1 MQGGIFLS
9 TQTKNMRLR
18 TEKRLTLPE
27 EQPKKSRAVTVP
39 TTGWGQRIL
48 RADRLLR
55 DLAVV
60 GALFLTVLA
69 VRNAQ
74 TPESQSVFSALQES
88 ANMQWDETLGQLSFV
103 SNWLPESVQAVW
115 NGTDSL
121 TVLAPITGQT
131 VHAWS
136 KKEPYVE
143 WMSEISDV
151 RCVADGEVMS
161 IAHGLGEERILRI
174 RHDDDTESIY
184 GNLAECF
191 AAEGD
196 RVTAGQIIA
205 RVLEDQPLA
214 FELRRDGRSIDP
226 KGRLL
231 PLEE

>member
-18 TEKRLTLPE
+18 TEKRLMEPE

-39 TTGWGQRIL
+39 TPGWGQRIL

-136 KKEPYVE
+136 EKEPYVE

-161 IAHGLGEERILRI
+161 IAHGLEEERILRI

-205 RVLEDQPLA
+205 RVIEDQPLA